1 MSDMSE
7 IKQSIESDAFWV
19 RTLFIILYSIVY
31 RILDMVVLF
40 LVIVQWGFTL
50 ATGSVNPALSQ
61 FSGGLACYISQIV
74 EYVTGHSE
82 TKPFPFADWPTLES
96 DMPTEQ

>member
-1 MSDMSE
+1 MSDMNE

-19 RTLFIILYSIVY
+19 RTLFIILYSVVY

-50 ATGSVNPALSQ
+50 VTGQVNPALNQ

-74 EYVTGHSE
+74 EYVTGYTE
-82 TKPFPFADWPTLES
+82 AKPFPFTDWPTPER